1 MSTPNE
7 DGKVAISAQAALNET
22 TWFKDQLLNR
32 NLLLAQAVH
41 ELTATVEVL
50 RKQLD
55 EANTALEFE
64 LSEKTTETEQ
74 GPK

>member
-22 TWFKDQLLNR
+22 TWLKDQLLNR

-41 ELTATVEVL
+41 ELSGTVEAL
-50 RKQLD
+50 RKELAD
-55 EANTALEFE
+55 VNTALEHE
-64 LSEKTTETEQ
+64 LAEKSGETE
-74 GPK
+74 